1 MLKVSGTL
9 TLLIPPAFHHIQTN
23 YGLAPLFFKRQEEG
37 HIVCTLDSGAPA
49 SEARTN
55 VPASIKPDAL
65 EIKIRY
71 PPTTGEVVAEDAMDN
86 VVAHIEL

>member
-1 MLKVSGTL
+1 MYS
-9 TLLIPPAFHHIQTN
+9 
-23 YGLAPLFFKRQEEG
+23 
-37 HIVCTLDSGAPA
+37 LDSEAPA
-49 SEARTN
+49 SEARAS
-55 VPASIKPDAL
+55 VPAPIKPDAH